1 MNGLAAREEGDVKI
15 LVVEDDVRLAEVIRR
30 GLTESG
36 HVVDVEHDGEGGELT
51 ALGGEYDALI
61 LDVMLPRKDGF
72 SVARALRACDVQTP
86 ILMLTS
92 RDTVDDTIRG
102 LDAGADDYLRK
113 PFVFGELDAR
123 LRSITR
129 RSPAPVHDELRAG
142 DLVMD
147 LATRRVRRG
156 DTPVELTARETA
168 FLEYLMRNAGL
179 LLTRPMIE
187 AALWERDR
195 ETASNLIEVYVRRL
209 RAKLSP
215 NREPPLIHTVRGAG
229 YRFTADARS

>member
-1 MNGLAAREEGDVKI
+1 ML
-15 LVVEDDVRLAEVIRR
+15 VEDDLRLAEVIRR
-30 GLTESG
+30 GLAESG
-36 HVVDVEHDGEGGELT
+36 HVVDVEHDGESGEHA
-51 ALGGEYDALI
+51 ALGGAYDALI

-72 SVARALRACDVQTP
+72 AVARALRALAIATP

-123 LRSITR
+123 LRSIAR
-129 RSPAPVHDELRAG
+129 RAPAPVHDELRAA
-142 DLVMD
+142 DVVMD

-156 DTPVELTARETA
+156 TAAIELTARETA

-215 NREPPLIHTVRGAG
+215 HGEPALIHTVRGAG
-229 YRFTADARS
+229 YRFGA

>member
-1 MNGLAAREEGDVKI
+1 MKI

-36 HVVDVEHDGEGGELT
+36 HVVDVEHDGENGEST
-51 ALGGEYDALI
+51 AASGEYDALI

-72 SVARALRACDVQTP
+72 AVARALRGSDVQTP
-86 ILMLTS
+86 ILILTS

-129 RSPAPVHDELRAG
+129 RSSLPAHDKLRAA

-147 LATRRVRRG
+147 LATRRLRRG
-156 DTPVELTARETA
+156 DIPIVLTARETA
-168 FLEYLMRNAGL
+168 FVEYLMRNAGL

-187 AALWERDR
+187 AALWARDR
-195 ETASNLIEVYVRRL
+195 ELASNLIEVYVRRL
-209 RAKLSP
+209 RTKLSP
-215 NREPPLIHTVRGAG
+215 NGEPPLIHTVRGAG
-229 YRFTADARS
+229 YRFGLDVQP

>member
-1 MNGLAAREEGDVKI
+1 VKI
-15 LVVEDDVRLAEVIRR
+15 LLVEDDLRLAEVIRR

-36 HVVDVEHDGEGGELT
+36 HVVDVEHDGEGGENA
-51 ALGGEYDALI
+51 ALGGAYDALI

-72 SVARALRACDVQTP
+72 AVARALRAREIATP

-92 RDTVDDTIRG
+92 RDTVEDTIRG

-129 RSPAPVHDELRAG
+129 RTPAPVHNELRAG
-142 DLVMD
+142 DVVMD

-156 DTPVELTARETA
+156 PTPLELTARETA

-215 NREPPLIHTVRGAG
+215 HGEPPLIHTVRGAG
-229 YRFTADARS
+229 YRFGA

>member
-1 MNGLAAREEGDVKI
+1 MSARVKI

-36 HVVDVEHDGEGGELT
+36 HVVDIERDGEGGEST
-51 ALGGEYDALI
+51 ALSGEYDALI
-61 LDVMLPRKDGF
+61 LDVMLPRKDGLC
-72 SVARALRACDVQTP
+72 VARALRARALQTP

-129 RSPAPVHDELRAG
+129 RSALPVHDELRAG

-156 DTPVELTARETA
+156 ETTIALTARETA

-179 LLTRPMIE
+179 LLTRTMIE
-187 AALWERDR
+187 TALWERERD
-195 ETASNLIEVYVRRL
+195 TASNLIEVYVRRL
-209 RAKLSP
+209 RTKLSP
-215 NREPPLIHTVRGAG
+215 GGEPPVIHTVRGAG
-229 YRFTADARS
+229 YRFGAGAQS